1 MRLQIAQIAHPM
13 PSQTPAIT
21 RAVPSV
27 RCCCITLSVEDSHRE
42 SMRLD
47 EAHEQAIR
55 CPLPH
60 DELVQ
65 LPCGAE
71 EARFA
76 VDLVGQGHDLA
87 CAA

>member
-1 MRLQIAQIAHPM
+1 
-13 PSQTPAIT
+13 
-21 RAVPSV
+21 
-27 RCCCITLSVEDSHRE
+27 
-42 SMRLD
+42 MRLD
-47 EAHEQAIR
+47 VLHEEAIL

-60 DELVQ
+60 DELVR